1 MADRYCRN
9 CGHEL
14 AETDRFCPNC
24 GTPVHQAAYVP
35 TPEADVPVPPPPQ
48 QQEAGAPQQQSGTP
62 RNTRLVVGCLVS
74 LGVLGLFLMVLVA
87 AIPSGGGGGGD
98 GGGDAAEQ
106 PEQPPQ
112 EQAQGQQQDGQQEQ
126 RQAGPQPDY
135 QVGETATV
143 GNVEWTVSDAF
154 MTELLR
160 SGFGTQKRGRFVVV
174 DFTFTNN
181 RPKQVTLDPE
191 LHMTLKDSRGREF
204 GSDPDAYE
212 FVPLDLDIFLDP
224 VNPGVSTDGRVI
236 YEVAPDATGFT
247 LTVDDVEFAR
257 DESAVYDLGNM
268 GLRSYEPASPGPTA
282 SPGF

>member
-1 MADRYCRN
+1 
-9 CGHEL
+9 
-14 AETDRFCPNC
+14 
-24 GTPVHQAAYVP
+24 
-35 TPEADVPVPPPPQ
+35 
-48 QQEAGAPQQQSGTP
+48 
-62 RNTRLVVGCLVS
+62 
-74 LGVLGLFLMVLVA
+74 
-87 AIPSGGGGGGD
+87 
-98 GGGDAAEQ
+98 
-106 PEQPPQ
+106 
-112 EQAQGQQQDGQQEQ
+112 
-126 RQAGPQPDY
+126 
-135 QVGETATV
+135 
-143 GNVEWTVSDAF
+143 

-181 RPKQVTLDPE
+181 RPEEITLDPE

-212 FVPLDLDIFLDP
+212 FVPIDLDMFFDP

-247 LTVDDVEFAR
+247 LTVDDVEFAEE
-257 DESAVYDLGNM
+257 ESAVYDLSDI